1 MSIYGSLNW
10 KRCAAW
16 AGVFVAILAGGVFVV
31 HAQAPTPPYA
41 LFQYASLTGTGNTI
55 TATQIP
61 VVTTTGV
68 TVYENLTIQFNLDGN
83 GNLTIAPGYP
93 QAIPAPT
100 LLTSGFKPGTYAGPS
115 GVLSGKALVT
125 VSGPGVTDGGATEWS
140 LSSAAGADPC
150 TYPLSANW
158 YVGSIANNPY
168 AARIQAAKITSTA
181 FSYGVGNATNCSG
194 AGVGISTDWFNNVLI
209 GVSQVGNTITIASFS
224 NNNSSDFSTPQA
236 QITYTL
242 QQ

>member
-1 MSIYGSLNW
+1 MKVFRSFNL
-10 KRCAAW
+10 KRQAAW
-16 AGVFVAILAGGVFVV
+16 AGVFFTVFAAGVLVV

-68 TVYENLTIQFNLDGN
+68 TVYENLTLQFNVDAN
-83 GNLTIAPGYP
+83 GNLTIATGYP
-93 QAIPAPT
+93 QAIPSPT
-100 LLTSGFKPGTYAGPS
+100 LLTSGFKPGTYVGPS
-115 GVLSGKALVT
+115 GVLAGKALIV

-140 LSSAAGADPC
+140 LSAAAGADPC

-168 AARIQAAKITSTA
+168 ASRIQAAKITSTA
-181 FSYGVGNATNCSG
+181 FSYGVGNATNCNATSF
-194 AGVGISTDWFNNVLI
+194 DWFNNVLV
-209 GVSQVGNTITIASFS
+209 GVSQVGNTITISSFS
-224 NNNSSDFSTPQA
+224 NNNSSDFATPQA